1 MADKI
6 TSSTRARPAAASMV
20 AVAAGVIALGAIAI
34 GAVAIGRLAIGGLAI
49 KRARFGALE
58 VDELTVR
65 RLHVVEDERR
75 R

>member
-6 TSSTRARPAAASMV
+6 TSSTRARPAAASL
-20 AVAAGVIALGAIAI
+20 AAFAAGVIALGAVAV

-49 KRARFGALE
+49 KRARFGTLE

-65 RLHVVEDERR
+65 RLHVADDERR